1 MNELLLFFFNSCD
14 RDSNRLKFL
23 PEQDSTYAFSK
34 NTTNFSGFLVD
45 FDEFLYFDHLNF
57 K

>member
-1 MNELLLFFFNSCD
+1 MNELLLFFLIVVTVIQIGSNFNQS
-14 RDSNRLKFL
+14 RIQHMLL
-23 PEQDSTYAFSK
+23 VK